1 MSLHG
6 LGNGSSVTTGD
17 DGYDDW
23 YINEPEEGP
32 AIQEIVSPCSPTIPD
47 HLYHTIM
54 APVSLAVLV
63 VLSVLV
69 KRRKLCKG
77 CLNGVPGIPSPV
89 NFLEEQE
96 NKGLIAAVFGIL
108 ICSLC
113 KVFLDD
119 NPLPFLSNTSLQN
132 REYWKILALFYY
144 PALYYPLLACM
155 TVRHR
160 AGDILGSALSWFHCG
175 ILIWQKIEC
184 PQLPKYYKFYSLLS
198 ALPQISCFLAL
209 SFIYPALLLRNC
221 RGASNYKA
229 SGRSYCEKYLK
240 NILNKNQQKTRGY
253 NPNQSFRPWLFLR
266 SYIYTFQQGFQLPL
280 MLVLSATV
288 AIIVVYQVALLL
300 LVFFLPTMQR
310 IRAGIGDDFALMLA
324 GFGIVLA
331 KDKTEVVNVV
341 KYYLWALEVCYVSA
355 LVISCSLTVAMLMR
369 SLVMHRTNLKAL
381 YRGAVSDVFQF
392 PQKLQPSHPAIV
404 SWMSFT
410 SYQAALTCLGLL
422 LQQTVFFLCNVSF
435 TFLVIIPLAFGR
447 NLLLFRVL
455 KAMWPIWL
463 MLVSVVTLQHLCA
476 RFAFLHKE
484 CKQQEVTNRRMLYLF
499 TYLLFPVNFL
509 LGLLVGVWRMVIS
522 ALYNIVHLC
531 RLDLSLLHRAV
542 ESFDPAYRTYCHFLK
557 IEVSQSHPL
566 LKAACFL
573 LLQLSRHEGQTG
585 NKPIDVEEGIQL
597 MQSKKP
603 VLNKVKSKQAR
614 ARWWVAYTLLKN
626 PTLLASRAS
635 FLFQCTANGT
645 QAVSSY

>member
-1 MSLHG
+1 
-6 LGNGSSVTTGD
+6 
-17 DGYDDW
+17 
-23 YINEPEEGP
+23 
-32 AIQEIVSPCSPTIPD
+32 
-47 HLYHTIM
+47 M

-63 VLSVLV
+63 ILSLLV

-89 NFLEEQE
+89 NFLEEE
-96 NKGLIAAVFGIL
+96 KNKGLVATVFGIL

-113 KVFLDD
+113 RVILDD
-119 NPLPFLSNTSLQN
+119 NPLPFLSDTSLQN

-160 AGDILGSALSWFHCG
+160 TGDILGSMLSWLHCG

-184 PQLPKYYKFYSLLS
+184 PQSAKFYRFYSLLS
-198 ALPQISCFLAL
+198 ALPEISCFIVL
-209 SFIYPALLLRNC
+209 SFIYPALLLKNC
-221 RGASNYKA
+221 KGASKFAANKA

-240 NILNKNQQKTRGY
+240 NILNKNQQKARSY
-253 NPNQSFRPWLFLR
+253 NPNQSFKPWLLLQ
-266 SYIYTFQQGFQLPL
+266 SYIYTSQQGFQLP
-280 MLVLSATV
+280 MTLVLSATV
-288 AIIVVYQVALLL
+288 ATIVVYQVALLV

-310 IRAGIGDDFALMLA
+310 IQDSIGDDFALMLA

-331 KDKTEVVNVV
+331 EDKEEVVNVV
-341 KYYLWALEVCYVSA
+341 KYYLWALEVCYISA
-355 LVISCSLTVAMLMR
+355 LVISCGLTVAMLMR

-381 YRGAVSDVFQF
+381 YRGAVSDVFHF
-392 PQKLQPSHPAIV
+392 PQKLRPTHSAII

-422 LQQTVFFLCNVSF
+422 LQQTVFFLCNVF
-435 TFLVIIPLAFGR
+435 FAFLVIIPLAYGR
-447 NLLLFRVL
+447 NLILFKFL
-455 KAMWPIWL
+455 KAMWPVLL
-463 MLVSVVTLQHLCA
+463 MMALVVILQHLSA

-484 CKQQEVTNRRMLYLF
+484 HLQQEVTNRRILYLL

-509 LGLLVGVWRMVIS
+509 LGLLVGIWRIVIS

-531 RLDLSLLHRAV
+531 RLDLSLLHHAV
-542 ESFDPAYRTYCHFLK
+542 ECFDPAYRNYCHFLK

-566 LKAACFL
+566 LKAACFV
-573 LLQLSRHEGQTG
+573 LLQLLSRHEGQTR
-585 NKPIDVEEGIQL
+585 NKPTDVEEGIQL

-614 ARWWVAYTLLKN
+614 VRWWVAYTLLKN
-626 PTLLASRAS
+626 PSLLASRAS
-635 FLFQCTANGT
+635 FLFQCTSNGAQT
-645 QAVSSY
+645 MSSS